1 MPFRVFLSPQARADI
16 DSAVTWLARAD
27 KTVAARW
34 RAGLLSVIA
43 DLETNPTKYPLA
55 DEAADLGVDL
65 RVRPYGRRR
74 GVYRVLFVLEADV
87 VNVLRVYHSARDRL
101 TSDDI

>member
-1 MPFRVFLSPQARADI
+1 
-16 DSAVTWLARAD
+16 
-27 KTVAARW
+27 
-34 RAGLLSVIA
+34 VIA

-65 RVRPYGRRR
+65 RVRPYRRRR